1 MASIKILLRNKP
13 NSQDEYPI
21 VMRIVRDRKSKII
34 SLGVF
39 TIKDDWDSKANK
51 FKRTH
56 PNWNQRNRILLGL
69 EQKALKIIDEFI
81 STETDFTLE
90 QFEEQFKGA
99 KKGKKTVSE
108 FWEEKIADLI
118 KMGRTG
124 NARAYKD
131 VYTSFFKFH
140 KSKSLK
146 FNQLNADLLFK
157 YETYLRSNGNQ
168 DGGIGVKMREIRAL
182 YNDAINKGIVN
193 EKYYPFKV
201 YKVSKL
207 KGKTIK
213 KALKR
218 EQMKLLEEL
227 NTSELPHLINSHN
240 YMVFSYYTGG
250 MNFVD
255 MMKMKWSNI
264 QGDRILYNRS
274 KTKGKFSTKIL
285 PPVQEVLEYY
295 KAQRRLTDYIFP
307 ILLRNDL
314 TPMQIENR
322 KNKCLKKFNKDLK
335 EIASI
340 QGINTNVTSYTIR
353 HSFATNMKYAGV
365 STDIIGETMGHQN
378 VNVTRAYLKEFE
390 DEVLDN
396 AMEKLLEE
404 STECYN
410 VGLAS

>member
-1 MASIKILLRNKP
+1 MASINILLRNKP
-13 NSQDEYPI
+13 NTKGECPI

-34 SLGVF
+34 SLG
-39 TIKDDWDSKANK
+39 IAAKKQEWDSKTNK
-51 FKRTH
+51 FKKTH
-56 PNWNQRNRILLGL
+56 PNWNQRNRILLEL

-81 STETDFTLE
+81 SAEVDFTLK
-90 QFEEQFKGA
+90 QFEEQFRGVKR
-99 KKGKKTVSE
+99 GKKTVAE

-124 NARAYKD
+124 NARAYRD
-131 VYTSFFKFH
+131 AYTSFFKFH

-157 YETYLRSNGNQ
+157 YETYLRAKGNQ

-182 YNDAINKGIVN
+182 FNDAIKKGVTN
-193 EKYYPFKV
+193 ERYYPFKI
-201 YKVSKL
+201 YKVSRL
-207 KGKTIK
+207 KGKNIK

-218 EQMKLLEEL
+218 EEIRLLEEL
-227 NTSELPHLINSHN
+227 DTSNLPHLINSHN

-255 MMKMKWSNI
+255 MMKLQWSNI
-264 QGDRILYNRS
+264 QGERILYKRS
-274 KTKGKFSTKIL
+274 KTKGRFSIKIL
-285 PPVQEVLEYY
+285 PPVQKVLDYY
-295 KAQRRLTDYIFP
+295 KAQRSLTEYIFP
-307 ILLRNDL
+307 ILLRDDL

-322 KNKCLKKFNKDLK
+322 KNKCLKKFNGDLK
-335 EIASI
+335 EIAKL
-340 QGINTNVTSYTIR
+340 QGIKTNVTSYTIR
-353 HSFATNMKYAGV
+353 HSFATNLKYAGI

-404 STECYN
+404 PLETYSYKIAN
-410 VGLAS
+410 

>member
-13 NSQDEYPI
+13 NAQGEYPV
-21 VMRIVRDRKSKII
+21 VMRILRDRKSKII
-34 SLGVF
+34 SLGLF
-39 TIKDDWDSKANK
+39 TTKQDWDSKINK

-56 PNWNQRNRILLGL
+56 PNWNQRNRILLEL

-81 STETDFTLE
+81 SIDTDFTLD
-90 QFEEQFKGA
+90 QFEEQFRGA
-99 KKGKKTVSE
+99 KRTKRTVAE

-182 YNDAINKGIVN
+182 FNDAIKKGITS
-193 EKYYPFKV
+193 EKYYPFKI
-201 YKVSKL
+201 YKVSRL
-207 KGKTIK
+207 KGKNIK

-218 EQMKLLEEL
+218 DDMKLLEEL
-227 NTSELPHLINSHN
+227 DTSKLPHLINSHN
-240 YMVFSYYTGG
+240 YMLFSYYTGG

-255 MMKMKWSNI
+255 IMKMKWSNI
-264 QGDRILYNRS
+264 QGDRILYKRS
-274 KTKGKFSTKIL
+274 KTKGRFSVKIL
-285 PPVQEVLEYY
+285 PPVQKVLDYY
-295 KAQRRLTDYIFP
+295 RDQRNLTDYIFP
-307 ILLRNDL
+307 ILLRNEL

-335 EIASI
+335 EIASL
-340 QGINTNVTSYTIR
+340 QGIQTNVTSYTIR
-353 HSFATNMKYAGV
+353 HSFATHLKYAGI

-390 DEVLDN
+390 DEVMDN

-404 STECYN
+404 PNEMYSYKIAN
-410 VGLAS
+410 